1 MSKTSF
7 RLTSNIKISNKLLSK
22 PMKYWITQT
31 GEKLK
36 VKEMTTQHIE
46 NCIRMLQRHIATK
59 PEPSYYM
66 GISDYGEEW
75 VEMEN
80 RQNDEQEEMFISWI
94 NSFKRE
100 LKKR

>member
-1 MSKTSF
+1 
-7 RLTSNIKISNKLLSK
+7 
-22 PMKYWITQT
+22 MKYWITQT

-46 NCIRMLQRHIATK
+46 NCIRMLQKHIATK
-59 PEPSYYM
+59 PERGYYM

-80 RQNDEQEEMFISWI
+80 RQNDEKEEMFISWI

-100 LKKR
+100 LKRRTL